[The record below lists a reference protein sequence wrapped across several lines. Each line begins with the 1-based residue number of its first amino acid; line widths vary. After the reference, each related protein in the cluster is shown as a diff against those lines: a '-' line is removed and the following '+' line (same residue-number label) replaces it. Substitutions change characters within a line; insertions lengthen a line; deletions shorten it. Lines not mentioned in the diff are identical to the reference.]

1 MKRAKIIF
9 VAMLTLIMGAVPVSA
24 AETRDEYYS
33 FEAVMSEEYKTT
45 PRQKTNTTQV
55 YMYYT
60 KGLKTLW
67 VTTYGVPTQGRYSN
81 QTKHGK
87 AYVDKG
93 VKSQI
98 RNYIYEA
105 GYRKA
110 SIGMLPT
117 FHELW
122 GHIYGC
128 WSPDSKGSYTIV
140 NN

>member
-24 AETRDEYYS
+24 AETKDTYYS
-33 FEAVMSEEYKTT
+33 FEAVMAEEFKT
-45 PRQKTNTTQV
+45 PLRKKTNTTQV

-60 KGLKTLW
+60 KGLETLW
-67 VTTYGVPTQGRYSN
+67 VTTYGVSTQGGYSN
-81 QTKHGK
+81 QTRHGK

-93 VKSQI
+93 MKSKI

-117 FHELW
+117 SHDQRAIFLAA
-122 GHIYGC
+122 GVR
-128 WSPDSKGSYTIV
+128 IV
-140 NN
+140 REATQ

>member
-67 VTTYGVPTQGRYSN
+67 VKTYGVSTQGKYFN
-81 QTKHGK
+81 QTKHGT

-110 SIGMLPT
+110 SIGMLPVM
-117 FHELW
+117 HERSDY
-122 GHIYGC
+122 IYGC
-128 WSPDSKGSYTIV
+128 WSPDSQGSYTIV